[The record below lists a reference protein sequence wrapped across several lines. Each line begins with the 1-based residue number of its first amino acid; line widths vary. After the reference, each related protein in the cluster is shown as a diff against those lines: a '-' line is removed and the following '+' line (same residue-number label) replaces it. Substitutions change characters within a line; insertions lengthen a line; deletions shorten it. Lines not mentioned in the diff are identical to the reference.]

1 MTAPHTTSDLQAAWT
16 AMRQRPAFRHWP
28 QDFEQ
33 VMADPVRMRQV
44 RLEAT
49 GLSHCKAKCPTPA
62 DLPYRPR
69 IQVLPSRPP
78 IFDRKRAA
86 SGERDD
92 D

>member
-1 MTAPHTTSDLQAAWT
+1 MTAPHTTPDLQAAWA
-16 AMRQRPAFRHWP
+16 AMRKRPAFRNWP

-49 GLSHCKAKCPTPA
+49 GLSRCRAKCLPPV

-69 IQVLPSRPP
+69 IQVLPSRAP